1 MGWRRQVARRLLD
14 RNRSREL
21 RRQNRLLDRLER
33 EFRSRIASEI
43 DRAIREMVEVYRF
56 TGEVPPDADHLERLT
71 EIYQSMAIASMVTF
85 GSRIVEQG
93 KSLGHRLETKDF
105 AQTMTLLALRYISNE
120 TIRQRITS
128 VSETTRNRIVSAVR
142 RGYEEGEAVPTIAD
156 RILEQARQ
164 VSIIRAVTI
173 ARTETHSAANYG
185 SQAAAKETGLPL
197 SKEWISAEDSRTR
210 ATHDR
215 ANGQIV
221 PMDSPFRVGGAR
233 LMFPGDPDGP
243 PDETINCR
251 CAVGYIVDD

>member
-1 MGWRRQVARRLLD
+1 MARRLLD

-33 EFRSRIASEI
+33 EFRGRIAREI
-43 DRAIREMVEVYRF
+43 YEATREMVEVYRL
-56 TGEVPPDADHLERLT
+56 TGEVPPDLPHYERLQA
-71 EIYQSMAIASMVTF
+71 IYQAMAVASMVTF
-85 GSRIVEQG
+85 GTRIIDQG
-93 KSLGHRLETKDF
+93 KSLGHKLETKDF
-105 AQTMTLLALRYISNE
+105 AATMTQLALRYIAGE
-120 TIRQRITS
+120 AIRRRITS
-128 VSETTRNRIVSAVR
+128 VSETTRNRIISAVR
-142 RGYEEGEAVPTIAD
+142 RGYDEGEPVPTIAD
-156 RILEQARQ
+156 RILDNARQ
-164 VSIIRAVTI
+164 LSVIRAATI

-210 ATHDR
+210 PTHDR

-221 PMDSPFRVGGAR
+221 PMDSAFRVGGAR

-251 CAVGYIVDD
+251 CTVGYIVED